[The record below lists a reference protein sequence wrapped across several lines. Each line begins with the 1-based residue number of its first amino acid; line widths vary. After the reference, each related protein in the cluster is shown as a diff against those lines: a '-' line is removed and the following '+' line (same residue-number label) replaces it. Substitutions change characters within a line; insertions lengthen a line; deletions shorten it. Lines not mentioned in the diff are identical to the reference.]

1 MAELPQ
7 AVLDDLGDE
16 QRWRLD
22 IDPGFDAKH
31 EFWLAWRHFLTMSD
45 WGQAQGI
52 SEDDVLADFITV
64 EGYTILL
71 PVPRSHHP
79 HVRIVRLIPSAD
91 TQTLTIL
98 LHDTYH
104 TAWLRDHWGARD
116 GFLAVADRYLHY
128 TCDFYLAR
136 YYHFAYLVN
145 QDYETAQRFMADKQ
159 LGGACG

>member
-91 TQTLTIL
+91 TQTLTIF

-104 TAWLRDHWGARD
+104 TAWFRDHWGARY